1 MNITNLSIQD
11 ICAILGAIVAIGGVF
26 IAVGKYVLKRCKVK
40 QAVIRV
46 NFFKLGNSWRLRV
59 YNASES
65 DIEAVNVKVHIPET
79 EGVYAHWDCD
89 KDICPSLKKHAKFD
103 IHITLCS
110 SAPNFIPITIEWKQ
124 RKKFFSTI
132 ESIQLH

>member
-1 MNITNLSIQD
+1 MDNLRRAILLFSAVVLVAV
-11 ICAILGAIVAIGGVF
+11 AILGF
-26 IAVGKYVLKRCKVK
+26 VL
-40 QAVIRV
+40 A
-46 NFFKLGNSWRLRV
+46 LDY

-65 DIEAVNVKVHIPET
+65 DIEAVNVKVLIPET